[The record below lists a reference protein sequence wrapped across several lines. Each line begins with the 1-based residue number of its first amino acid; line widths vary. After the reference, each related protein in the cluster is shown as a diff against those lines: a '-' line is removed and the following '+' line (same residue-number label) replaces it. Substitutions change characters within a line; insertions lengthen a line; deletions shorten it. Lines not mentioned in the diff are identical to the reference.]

1 MWIDAIRWA
10 GRLCYLLHRMDLI
23 RAFSAILVLADP
35 RKDFEDVIIVFQ
47 CFSGYSKSKTCFSF
61 HISFSLWGFSACF
74 EHICC
79 HPRKQLGNFVS
90 HSYLGPRIC
99 QQLVLAEADPNMST
113 GGSELTPL
121 MLAASNGHEETTRFL
136 LESWASLE
144 FLFGEAFCF
153 VSTYSSK
160 VSHNR
165 SKHIEDNMIW
175 Y

>member
-35 RKDFEDVIIVFQ
+35 RRDFEDVVIVLQ
-47 CFSGYSKSKTCFSF
+47 DIQKAKHVF
-61 HISFSLWGFSACF
+61 HFRYHSVF
-74 EHICC
+74 E
-79 HPRKQLGNFVS
+79 VS
-90 HSYLGPRIC
+90 V
-99 QQLVLAEADPNMST
+99 LVLNISVA
-113 GGSELTPL
+113 TPESNWEIL
-121 MLAASNGHEETTRFL
+121 SVIATLGLGYANSWCLQKLIPTCPLEVASWHHWCWQLPMAMKKPLDF
-136 LESWASLE
+136 SWNLE